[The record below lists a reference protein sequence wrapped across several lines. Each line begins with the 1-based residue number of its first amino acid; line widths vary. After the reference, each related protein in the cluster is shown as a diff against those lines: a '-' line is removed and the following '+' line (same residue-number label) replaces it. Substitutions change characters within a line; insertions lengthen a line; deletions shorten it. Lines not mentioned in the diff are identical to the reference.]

1 MSRTVWFF
9 ADGERAGGP
18 VTWDALLAAAR
29 RGEVTP
35 KGRVWTPAVDGWVL
49 ARDVPWL
56 FGTSDATLAPTD
68 VAEGGL
74 AVPPPLKGTIFA
86 RSRPAS
92 PVKRLGLVPAAPW
105 HRALALASDLV
116 VLFVLTLAIGGS
128 FLWALQRAGLNGP
141 EVEQSDIFGLAA
153 VVLLLLYP
161 VATESY
167 WGASLGKRILKCQ
180 VVDAFGETP
189 FATRIVIRSLV
200 RGLGVLGLLVS
211 GATIADGGIR
221 SANVAWFVGTVPV
234 FVFSAV
240 SVWLRDRR
248 ALHDLA
254 GGTWVVRRR

>member
-9 ADGERAGGP
+9 ADGDRAGGP

-29 RGEVTP
+29 RRELTP
-35 KGRVWTPAVDGWVL
+35 AGRVWTPAVDGWL
-49 ARDVPWL
+49 AARDVPWL
-56 FGTSDATLAPTD
+56 FGTSDAALAPAD
-68 VAEGGL
+68 VIEGGL

-105 HRALALASDLV
+105 HRALALAIDLM
-116 VLFVLTLAIGGS
+116 VLFVLTLAIGGT

-141 EVEQSDIFGLAA
+141 EVEQSDLFALTAF
-153 VVLLLLYP
+153 VLLLLYP

-167 WGASLGKRILKCQ
+167 WGASLGKRLLKCR

-200 RGLGVLGLLVS
+200 RGVGVLGLLVAAMS
-211 GATIADGGIR
+211 VANGGIR
-221 SANVAWFVGTVPV
+221 NADEVWVAATVPLLA
-234 FVFSAV
+234 FSAI
-240 SVWLRDRR
+240 SLWLRDRR
-248 ALHDLA
+248 ALHDFA
-254 GGTWVVRRR
+254 GGTWVVRR